1 MAAEVWHDFQGRFVE
16 LVKKFIRFLFIIIVQ
31 HYEYT
36 RHTIFQFTREYKCT
50 SLLKEASSNSK
61 SVFVQ
66 REATKGINDLMMIVC
81 YLYYSSV

>member
-1 MAAEVWHDFQGRFVE
+1 MAAEVWHDLQGRFVE
-16 LVKKFIRFLFIIIVQ
+16 LVKKRIKLLFIIIVQ

-36 RHTIFQFTREYKCT
+36 WRAIFQFTREYKCT

-66 REATKGINDLMMIVC
+66 REKRLRELMT
-81 YLYYSSV
+81 